1 MLQIRKK
8 TNSLTATIVALCCL
22 FSFSASA
29 QTMPQFLYT
38 FSGYCYQNMAN
49 FEGLKPLLEFED
61 WEEIGDDLLDLLGR
75 PANPNAVVEGYRKIV
90 SSDRGYVL
98 GLTTIPGSR
107 YKVCTLAS
115 LGADDY
121 DSNIDA
127 LKKYFDV
134 KQVQQNRQG
143 IVLTEVWKIKHP
155 LFERMVLMTQKLTQ
169 EAEGNDLGQFHLGN
183 ID

>member
-8 TNSLTATIVALCCL
+8 THSLAATFVAWCCL

-29 QTMPQFLYT
+29 QTMPEFLYT
-38 FSGYCYQNMAN
+38 FSGCCYQNMAN
-49 FEGLKPLLEFED
+49 FEGLKPLLELEE
-61 WEEIGDDLLDLLGR
+61 WEEIGDDLLDLFGR
-75 PANPNAVVEGYRKIV
+75 PANPNAVVEGYQKIV

-98 GLTTIPGSR
+98 GLTTIPGSP

-134 KQVQQNRQG
+134 EQVQQNKQG
-143 IVLTEVWKIKHP
+143 IVLSEVWEIEHP
-155 LFERMVLMTQKLTQ
+155 LFKRMLLMTQKLTQ
-169 EAEGNDLGQFHLGN
+169 EPGGNNLSQFHLGN
-183 ID
+183 LD